1 MARRRKL
8 TLRGVRAAL
17 WRTVEGVPRKHTL
30 QMAAAMAY
38 YFVLA
43 LFPALV
49 LLSAVVSY
57 LPVND
62 VLNQVVNLVGGVA
75 PADSMKIIRY
85 FVEHVIV
92 PNRATLLSFGILGTL

>member
-8 TLRGVRAAL
+8 TLRGVRDAL

-43 LFPALV
+43 LFPAV
-49 LLSAVVSY
+49 LAGCHSKE
-57 LPVND
+57 PD
-62 VLNQVVNLVGGVA
+62 VETKGPTGNFDNNA
-75 PADSMKIIRY
+75 PAAKDAPAAPGPGDD
-85 FVEHVIV
+85 V
-92 PNRATLLSFGILGTL
+92 PKPGGGGKLKKR